1 MGILEKVVMNK
12 KIGVFTLLSVCLMLM
27 CGSAFASPL
36 SELGQMAQNAK
47 QSIENSAN
55 NALQNNDN
63 KLVGRSED
71 EKVQL
76 NSLTSMAKQVADQ
89 ANKISAEKLKQF
101 TQVAKDLGSDG
112 SEIKKAIKSGKIS
125 SKDFAGML
133 NQLFTDFDKQKAQE
147 VDYNNAKYRNPGFIE
162 DEDEI
167 YNIKDTLKG
176 YDLLSDEEVEKLKKD
191 KTEKKNDAAVA
202 NWMQIYYLFYNSPND
217 WKCKINNHI
226 ITNETEQKLTDNT
239 TILRVNKNS
248 IIFLLNTI
256 SDTYLENIKRF
267 KEKKYAYSE
276 NYHIFTDIDGK
287 QYVVFKLYAGQKIDL
302 DTMQISR

>member
-1 MGILEKVVMNK
+1 MDILEKVVMNK
-12 KIGVFTLLSVCLMLM
+12 KIGAFTLLSVCLMLM
-27 CGSAFASPL
+27 CGGAFASPL

-63 KLVGRSED
+63 KLVGRGED
-71 EKVQL
+71 EKIKL
-76 NSLTSMAKQVADQ
+76 SSLSDMAQNVVVT
-89 ANKISAEKLKQF
+89 ANKLTEEKIRQF
-101 TQVAKDLGSDG
+101 TEAARDLTSDG
-112 SEIKKAIKSGKIS
+112 SEIKKALKSGKIS
-125 SKDFAGML
+125 KKDFGGML
-133 NQLFTDFDKQKAQE
+133 NELFTNFDKQKAQD

-176 YDLLSDEEVEKLKKD
+176 YDLLSDEEIEKLKKD
-191 KTEKKNDAAVA
+191 KSEKKNEAHIS
-202 NWMQIYYLFYNSPND
+202 NWMKIYYLFYNGPND
-217 WKCKINNHI
+217 WKCKINNNI

>member
-1 MGILEKVVMNK
+1 MDILEKVVMNK

-133 NQLFTDFDKQKAQE
+133 NQLFTDFDKQKAQD

-191 KTEKKNDAAVA
+191 KTEKKNEAHIS
-202 NWMQIYYLFYNSPND
+202 NWMKIYYLFYNSPND

-256 SDTYLENIKRF
+256 SDTYLENINRF

-287 QYVVFKLYAGQKIDL
+287 KYIVFKLYAGQKIDL

>member
-1 MGILEKVVMNK
+1 MNK

-133 NQLFTDFDKQKAQE
+133 NQLFTDFDKQKAQD

-191 KTEKKNDAAVA
+191 KTEKKNEAHIS
-202 NWMQIYYLFYNSPND
+202 NWMKIYYLFYNSPND

-256 SDTYLENIKRF
+256 SDTYLENINRF

-287 QYVVFKLYAGQKIDL
+287 KYIVFKLYAGQKIDL